1 MHTNEE
7 MYKNNS
13 NWIKLEDLKC
23 ISDNLKIS
31 RYIIDT
37 DNKLLMIYF
46 TVHENNCLKMMD
58 TSDTVF
64 VMYVFS
70 RLNGACN

>member
-13 NWIKLEDLKC
+13 NWIKLE
-23 ISDNLKIS
+23 
-31 RYIIDT
+31 DT